1 MQVSGPNVKGYIYV
15 VLVKTTA
22 GTTRTVVPIL
32 KVILAIHKLA

>member
-15 VLVKTTA
+15 VLVKTIA

-32 KVILAIHKLA
+32 KVILAIRKLA